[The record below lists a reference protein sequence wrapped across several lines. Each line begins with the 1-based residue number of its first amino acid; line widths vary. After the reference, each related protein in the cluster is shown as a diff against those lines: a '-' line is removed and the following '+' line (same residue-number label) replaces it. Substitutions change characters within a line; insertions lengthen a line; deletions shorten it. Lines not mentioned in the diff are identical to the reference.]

1 MSTLSAAAAR
11 RNGNGHALAVGL
23 VVGIVYQIALVP
35 LQPRIEPALV
45 WVEVAVGTILAF
57 AVAEFVALRQERVGS
72 YTSVLA
78 WRDYRAMLLAAFV
91 GVGVPLVIYEI
102 VTHVVLGRAV

>member
-1 MSTLSAAAAR
+1 MSPVSASAAR
-11 RNGNGHALAVGL
+11 RNGNARALAVGI
-23 VVGIVYQIALVP
+23 VVGIVYQMGLSP
-35 LQPRIEPALV
+35 LQPHIEPAWV

-57 AVAEFVALRQERVGS
+57 AVAEVVALRQERVGS

-91 GVGVPLVIYEI
+91 GVGVPLVSYEI
-102 VTHVVLGRAV
+102 VTHLVLGRAV